1 MSNELETMQN
11 AENILSPLRGGDVA
25 LTPIVEAVLDAG
37 NALNIVNLLRLSC
50 DLNNASA
57 QASYLSVISECAK
70 IFSTKID
77 EISELQSAFSDE
89 GTYYYTDFLLSV
101 FDDCKVSQAHI
112 ENLKVF
118 DGDLA
123 FTNYLKLRDLVDR

>member
-1 MSNELETMQN
+1 MSNELETLQN

-25 LTPIVEAVLDAG
+25 LTPIVEAVLNAG

-50 DLNNASA
+50 DLRNTSA

-70 IFSTKID
+70 VFSSKID
-77 EISELQSAFSDE
+77 EISELKTAFSDE
-89 GTYYYTDFLLSV
+89 GVYYYTDFLLSV
-101 FDDCKVSQAHI
+101 FDDCKVSKAHI
-112 ENLKVF
+112 ENLRVG

-123 FTNYLKLRDLVDR
+123 FANYLKLRDLIDR